1 MITFTK
7 ATTLNFCYLSTIWT
21 CDNFIYGIIVVFVT
35 CWNLFFSNICSKRL
49 EITQNNPELAVKET
63 KFLHSIGTAQME
75 YEIQRKVLKLIKEQH
90 EALTANRSGAIT

>member
-1 MITFTK
+1 M
-7 ATTLNFCYLSTIWT
+7 
-21 CDNFIYGIIVVFVT
+21 VVFVSY
-35 CWNLFFSNICSKRL
+35 WNLFFSNICSRRL

>member
-7 ATTLNFCYLSTIWT
+7 ATTLNFCSLSTIWT
-21 CDNFIYGIIVVFVT
+21 CDNFIYGIIVVFVAED
-35 CWNLFFSNICSKRL
+35 SKLRKTIL
-49 EITQNNPELAVKET
+49 KLAVKET